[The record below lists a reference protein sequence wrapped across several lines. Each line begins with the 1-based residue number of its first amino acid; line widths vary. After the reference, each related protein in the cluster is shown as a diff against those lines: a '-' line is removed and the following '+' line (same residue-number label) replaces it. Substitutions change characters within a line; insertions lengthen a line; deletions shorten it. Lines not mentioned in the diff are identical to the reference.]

1 MPRMRLLL
9 ACAAAL
15 AAAAAGSAAADGPVR
30 ATLTTSSTRAIVGV
44 PWAYTIAVRGIA
56 DGPVDARV
64 KLQVLRGHR
73 VVRCWTGLALVPCSS
88 AGSATWIAFRGSR
101 RGAIVW
107 PARLAGSRLTFHVLV
122 AAGTRSLSLDAPVNV
137 RGGP

>member
-1 MPRMRLLL
+1 MRLLL
-9 ACAAAL
+9 ACAAVL
-15 AAAAAGSAAADGPVR
+15 VAAAGSAAAADVPVR
-30 ATLTTSSTRAIVGV
+30 ATLTTSSTRAFVGV
-44 PWAYTIAVRGIA
+44 PWAYTIAVQGVA

-64 KLQVLRGHR
+64 KLQVLRGRR
-73 VVRCWTGLALVPCSS
+73 VVRCWTGVALVPCSS

-122 AAGTRSLSLDAPVNV
+122 ATGTRSLRLDAPVKV
-137 RGGP
+137 RSEP

>member
-1 MPRMRLLL
+1 MLLLL
-9 ACAAAL
+9 ACAAVL
-15 AAAAAGSAAADGPVR
+15 AAAAGSAAADGPVR
-30 ATLTTSSTRAIVGV
+30 ATLTTSSTRAFVGI
-44 PWAYTIAVRGIA
+44 PWAYTIAVQGIA

-88 AGSATWIAFRGSR
+88 AGAAAWIAFRGSR

-137 RGGP
+137 RSGP

>member
-9 ACAAAL
+9 VCAAVL
-15 AAAAAGSAAADGPVR
+15 AAAAGSAAADGPVR
-30 ATLTTSSTRAIVGV
+30 ATLTTSSTRAFVGV

-56 DGPVDARV
+56 DGPVDAKV

-88 AGSATWIAFRGSR
+88 AGSASWIAFRGSR

-107 PARLAGSRLTFHVLV
+107 PARLAGSRLTLHVLV
-122 AAGTRSLSLDAPVNV
+122 ATGTRSLSLDAPVNV
-137 RGGP
+137 RSGP

>member
-1 MPRMRLLL
+1 MRLLL
-9 ACAAAL
+9 ACAAVL
-15 AAAAAGSAAADGPVR
+15 AAAAGSAAAADVPVR
-30 ATLTTSSTRAIVGV
+30 ATLTTSSTRAFVGV
-44 PWAYTIAVRGIA
+44 PWAYTIAVQGIA

-64 KLQVLRGHR
+64 KLQVLRGPR
-73 VVRCWTGLALVPCSS
+73 VVRCWTGVALVPCSS

-122 AAGTRSLSLDAPVNV
+122 ATGTRSLSLDAPVSV
-137 RGGP
+137 RSEP